1 MNSGQNAAV
10 DLGGKGRRAMRPRFR
25 KLEVKDVRDIEK
37 LVTENAENIEA
48 GLKIIDSC
56 LLLGHA
62 RVDLVGVDARDSLV
76 LTTLGFTANED
87 MLLRALEAYSWV
99 LEFPE
104 TVRRLYPRTRFHP
117 GRLPRVLFIAERMP
131 DAFVRKVKQLNFAEM
146 DCLTFLNLEVNG
158 NPAVYFDPVEQIR
171 RNGESPLVESQVDP
185 DLPVDQHPF
194 IEGEPP
200 ETPWDDPDGNAAWQH
215 RLAETERG
223 TEPVAE
229 AREGIEAGWQQM
241 ITKLAG
247 DPMAAAR
254 GLVAEAPRPSAVGST
269 LSMESPAPDTA
280 GPLRADN
287 IEQYK
292 GEWREF
298 LDRLGTA
305 QLPSNGKLSRGPN
318 GFASQ
323 FDTTE

>member
-1 MNSGQNAAV
+1 
-10 DLGGKGRRAMRPRFR
+10 MRPKFR

-37 LVTENAENIEA
+37 MVTENAENIEP

-76 LTTLGFTANED
+76 LATLGFTANED

-117 GRLPRVLFIAERMP
+117 GRLPRVIFIAERMP
-131 DAFVRKVKQLNFAEM
+131 DDFIRKVKQLNFAEM

-158 NPAVYFDPVEQIR
+158 SAAVYFDPVQQIR
-171 RNGESPLVESQVDP
+171 RNGESPLVESRVDP
-185 DLPVDQHPF
+185 DLSMDQHPF
-194 IEGEPP
+194 IEGKPP

-215 RLAETERG
+215 RLGETRRGAEA
-223 TEPVAE
+223 VAE
-229 AREGIEAGWQQM
+229 AREGIGADWQQM

-247 DPMAAAR
+247 DPMAAAT
-254 GLVAEAPRPSAVGST
+254 GLVAEAPPAESG
-269 LSMESPAPDTA
+269 LSMESSAPDTA
-280 GPLRADN
+280 GPLRGDN

-298 LDRLGTA
+298 LDRLGAA
-305 QLPSNGKLSRGPN
+305 QLPANGRLSRGPN

-323 FDTTE
+323 FDSTE